1 MYMSADDDVERSRI
15 RAVLYAPPRTE
26 RRSRGQR
33 PQEPQRGAM
42 TMYGAQALM
51 AQLAAQDAQLGAG

>member
-1 MYMSADDDVERSRI
+1 MSADDDAERSRI
-15 RAVLYAPPRTE
+15 RASLYAPPRAE

-33 PQEPQRGAM
+33 PQPQRGTM
-42 TMYGAQALM
+42 TMQGAQALM

>member
-1 MYMSADDDVERSRI
+1 MSADDDAERSRI
-15 RAVLYAPPRTE
+15 RAWLYAPPRAE

-33 PQEPQRGAM
+33 PKPQGGAM
-42 TMYGAQALM
+42 TMQGAQALM

>member
-1 MYMSADDDVERSRI
+1 MSADDDAERSRI
-15 RAVLYAPPRTE
+15 RASLYAPPRAE

-33 PQEPQRGAM
+33 PQPPGGAM
-42 TMYGAQALM
+42 TMHGAQALM